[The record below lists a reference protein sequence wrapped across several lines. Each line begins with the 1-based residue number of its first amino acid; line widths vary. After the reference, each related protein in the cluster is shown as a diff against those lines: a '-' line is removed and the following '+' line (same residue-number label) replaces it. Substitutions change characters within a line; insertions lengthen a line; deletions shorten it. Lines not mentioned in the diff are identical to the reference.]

1 MRILFVEDEPK
12 LRRNVAEG
20 LTSRGYTVDTAENGE
35 EGERLARENAYSV
48 IVLDIMMPKQDGIT
62 TCRSLRAK
70 GVQTP
75 IIMLTARD
83 STEDKITGLNIGA
96 DDYLTKPFSF
106 DELTARIRALMRRQP
121 ELKSDVL
128 TYYDLKLDTR
138 SQAVTIGNKT
148 LELTLREYGIL
159 EYLLRNQGAVITRE
173 DILSNVWD
181 RFFDSFSNVVDV
193 HVKNLRKKLPPLYGK
208 RLRTVW
214 GKGYQLVP

>member
-1 MRILFVEDEPK
+1 MRILFIEDEPK

-20 LTSRGYTVDTAENGE
+20 LTARGYTVDTAENGKI
-35 EGERLARENAYSV
+35 GEQLARETTYAV
-48 IVLDIMMPKQDGIT
+48 ILMDIMMPEQDGIT

-70 GVQTP
+70 GISTP

-83 STEDKITGLNIGA
+83 AVADKIAGLDEGA

-106 DELTARIRALMRRQP
+106 DELTARIRAVIRRQP
-121 ELKSDVL
+121 EVKSDIL
-128 TYYDLKLDTR
+128 TYHDLTLNTR
-138 SQAVTIGNKT
+138 TQIVTAGNKK
-148 LELTLREYGIL
+148 LNLTLREYGIL

-181 RFFDSFSNVVDV
+181 RFYDSLSNVVDV
-193 HVKNLRKKLPPLYGK
+193 HVKNLRKKLPPIYEK

-214 GKGYQLVP
+214 GKGYQLIP